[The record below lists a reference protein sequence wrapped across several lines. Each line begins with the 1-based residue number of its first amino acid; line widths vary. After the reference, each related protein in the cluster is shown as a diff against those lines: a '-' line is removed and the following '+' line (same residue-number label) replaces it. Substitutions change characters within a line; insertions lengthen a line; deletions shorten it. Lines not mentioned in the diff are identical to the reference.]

1 MTKTEAIHLWFAF
14 EKELGDP
21 APPLTEKLL
30 KEAVGKLYAL
40 VPPPDLLKDLNSTE
54 D

>member
-14 EKELGDP
+14 EKELEDP
-21 APPLTEKLL
+21 APLLTEKLL

-40 VPPPDLLKDLNSTE
+40 VPRPRLLQDSISMEN
-54 D
+54 

>member
-14 EKELGDP
+14 EKELEDP
-21 APPLTEKLL
+21 APLLTEKLL
-30 KEAVGKLYAL
+30 RDAVGRVYAL
-40 VPPPDLLKDLNSTE
+40 VPPPQLLKDLNPTE